1 MEDIKVAKRGGFP
14 GGGMGMPGN
23 MNNLMKQAQKMQ
35 RQMEENQKALEEKE
49 YTAAAGGGAVEI
61 TVSGKKEIVKVKL
74 AEEVV
79 DPDDIEMLEDLIM
92 AAANQALRQM
102 EEDSAAMMS
111 KLTGGM
117 GGGFPF

>member
-1 MEDIKVAKRGGFP
+1 VAKRGGFP

>member
-1 MEDIKVAKRGGFP
+1 MAKRGGFP

-35 RQMEENQKALEEKE
+35 RQMEENQRALEEKE

-61 TVSGKKEIVKVKL
+61 TVTGKKEIVKVKL

-92 AAANQALRQM
+92 AATNQALRQM
-102 EEDSAAMMS
+102 EVDSAAMMS
-111 KLTGGM
+111 KLTGGL
-117 GGGFPF
+117 GGGLPF

>member
-1 MEDIKVAKRGGFP
+1 
-14 GGGMGMPGN
+14 MGMPGN

-61 TVSGKKEIVKVKL
+61 TVSGQKEIVKVKL

>member
-1 MEDIKVAKRGGFP
+1 MAKRGGFP

-35 RQMEENQKALEEKE
+35 RQMEENQRALEEKE

-61 TVSGKKEIVKVKL
+61 TVTGKKEIVKVKL

-92 AAANQALRQM
+92 AATNQALRQM

-111 KLTGGM
+111 KLTGGL